1 MSRGR
6 LSPQGTILLLCDLQE
21 KFRPHIV
28 HFGDIVSNAA
38 RLLQASRILGV
49 PAIVSEQYPRGL
61 GPTVPELGAQGVPT
75 FSKTSFSM
83 LTPEIEAALG
93 GAGGGAGGGARSVLL
108 CGIEA
113 QACITCTALDLLD
126 RGLEVHLIAD
136 AVSSRSQTERLLSL
150 SRLRQS
156 GVFLNTVEGVI
167 LQLVQDAAHPKF
179 KQLQKLLT
187 HPSPDTG
194 LLSLF

>member
-93 GAGGGAGGGARSVLL
+93 GGGAGGGARSVLL

-126 RGLEVHLIAD
+126 KGLEVHLIAD

>member
-1 MSRGR
+1 SVSMSRGR

-93 GAGGGAGGGARSVLL
+93 GGGAGGGARGRRRGQV
-108 CGIEA
+108 CA
-113 QACITCTALDLLD
+113 ALRD
-126 RGLEVHLIAD
+126 RG
-136 AVSSRSQTERLLSL
+136 
-150 SRLRQS
+150 S
-156 GVFLNTVEGVI
+156 GLHHGE
-167 LQLVQDAAHPKF
+167 
-179 KQLQKLLT
+179 
-187 HPSPDTG
+187 S
-194 LLSLF
+194 

>member
-1 MSRGR
+1 SVSMSRGR

-93 GAGGGAGGGARSVLL
+93 GGGAGGGARSVLL

-113 QACITCTALDLLD
+113 QACITVSHENSNSQHASAMAL
-126 RGLEVHLIAD
+126 
-136 AVSSRSQTERLLSL
+136 
-150 SRLRQS
+150 
-156 GVFLNTVEGVI
+156 TVRDPG
-167 LQLVQDAAHPKF
+167 
-179 KQLQKLLT
+179 
-187 HPSPDTG
+187 SCS
-194 LLSLF
+194 SLFSDSSYCSISVCLH